1 MFANISLLTLLIVD
15 LMVANI
21 SLLTLLIVDL
31 MFANMILLTLRRKQT
46 QFANI
51 QIQYK
56 YLLNRITLIKLN
68 DVSKRLSYQKK

>member
-1 MFANISLLTLLIVD
+1 
-15 LMVANI
+15 MVANT
-21 SLLTLLIVDL
+21 SFLTLLIVDL

-51 QIQYK
+51 QIQYR

-68 DVSKRLSYQKK
+68 GVSKRLSYQKK

>member
-1 MFANISLLTLLIVD
+1 
-15 LMVANI
+15 MVANI
-21 SLLTLLIVDL
+21 SFLTLLIVDL

-51 QIQYK
+51 QTQYR

-68 DVSKRLSYQKK
+68 GVSKRLFYQKK